1 MGFIMR
7 SATVFV
13 GAVAVAVWVWV
24 ALVMSVADG
33 AHAESSLLSFPPVAD
48 AQVKQA
54 NPDANYGYSRRL
66 ATDEESGAE
75 RRSYLKFEISGISG
89 PVTNAK
95 LRLYSETATVDGPEL
110 WPVVTNWNENSIT
123 WNTRPAA
130 TAGPVDDTAAIPAY
144 SWVEFD
150 VTDLVTGDGT
160 YAFRLSQYSHDG
172 VTFASRE
179 ATTGRPELLVET
191 TPPPEHTVVPTAET
205 TPVSHSGDAADDAA
219 IWVNPSD
226 PARSTIIGTD
236 KLGGIAVYDLA
247 GTQLQYRDQT
257 AKYNNVDLRTDF
269 PLGGQRVALVAASD
283 RTKYYTSTQTQY
295 YRSIVLYSV
304 DPATGTL
311 AGPVGTIRATYEP
324 YGLCMYRSQTSGKFY
339 VFVTG
344 RYSVGGL
351 DGYVEQWELSDN
363 GSGQIAAEKV
373 RVFGVGSQTEGCV
386 ADDEMGHLY
395 LAEED
400 GGIWKYPAEP
410 NAGLDRLLVDSTGP
424 EGHLVADVEG
434 LTITYGPNGTGHLL
448 ASSQGNNSYTVYR
461 REGSNAYLRTFT
473 VGHGGDTDGTT
484 DTDGIDATTAS
495 LGSSF
500 PNGLFVAQD
509 GTNTTPSGTTAN
521 QNYKLVP
528 LQHILEP

>member
-1 MGFIMR
+1 MR
-7 SATVFV
+7 KKFAILLT
-13 GAVAVAVWVWV
+13 AI
-24 ALVMSVADG
+24 LV
-33 AHAESSLLSFPPVAD
+33 SSF
-48 AQVKQA
+48 
-54 NPDANYGYSRRL
+54 G
-66 ATDEESGAE
+66 
-75 RRSYLKFEISGISG
+75 
-89 PVTNAK
+89 
-95 LRLYSETATVDGPEL
+95 
-110 WPVVTNWNENSIT
+110 
-123 WNTRPAA
+123 A
-130 TAGPVDDTAAIPAY
+130 TACGGVQQQ
-144 SWVEFD
+144 VED
-150 VTDLVTGDGT
+150 R
-160 YAFRLSQYSHDG
+160 A
-172 VTFASRE
+172 RE
-179 ATTGRPELLVET
+179 EIDKKVQEGREQVET

-219 IWVNPSD
+219 IWVNPSN

-295 YRSIVLYSV
+295 YRSIVLYNV

-344 RYSVGGL
+344 RYQVGGL

-386 ADDEMGHLY
+386 ADAEMGHLY

-410 NAGLDRLLVDSTGP
+410 NAGLDRLPAAPTGPGGEPVLVGGGLGRTNGPHRQGGVWGSGSTLPNPTRDSTGSSS
-424 EGHLVADVEG
+424 
-434 LTITYGPNGTGHLL
+434 TRL
-448 ASSQGNNSYTVYR
+448 A
-461 REGSNAYLRTFT
+461 LR
-473 VGHGGDTDGTT
+473 D
-484 DTDGIDATTAS
+484 
-495 LGSSF
+495 
-500 PNGLFVAQD
+500 
-509 GTNTTPSGTTAN
+509 
-521 QNYKLVP
+521 
-528 LQHILEP
+528 ILSPMWKA